1 MADPKKPKD
10 LPSANV
16 SADGPIPAENWDNDQ
31 RCRDDSMIDTSP
43 GSVYDHLTQRDKDI
57 HKPKK

>member
-1 MADPKKPKD
+1 MATDPKKPKD

-31 RCRDDSMIDTSP
+31 RCTGEHVDTSP
-43 GSVYDHLTQRDKDI
+43 GSLYDHLTQRDKNL

>member
-1 MADPKKPKD
+1 MSDPKKPKD

-31 RCRDDSMIDTSP
+31 RSPDDKP
-43 GSVYDHLTQRDKDI
+43 GGDMYDYLTERDKDI